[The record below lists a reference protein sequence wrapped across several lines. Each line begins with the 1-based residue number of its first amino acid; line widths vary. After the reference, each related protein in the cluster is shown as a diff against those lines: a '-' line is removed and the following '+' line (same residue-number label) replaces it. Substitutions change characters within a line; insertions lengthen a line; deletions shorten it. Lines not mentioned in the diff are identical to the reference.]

1 MDALEQ
7 LAEIA
12 RLVETRPELI
22 REARAQ
28 KKTWEQIAQAA
39 GLSRAWVT
47 RLAKES

>member
-12 RLVETRPELI
+12 RLVAMRPELI
-22 REARAQ
+22 RQARKA
-28 KKTWEQIAQAA
+28 KTPWEEIAAAA
-39 GLSRAWVT
+39 GLSRAWVI